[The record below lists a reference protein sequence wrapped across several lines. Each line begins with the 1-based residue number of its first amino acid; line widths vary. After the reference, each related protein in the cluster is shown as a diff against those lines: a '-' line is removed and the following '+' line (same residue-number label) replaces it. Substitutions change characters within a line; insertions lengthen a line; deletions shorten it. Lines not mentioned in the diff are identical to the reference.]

1 LNVVEKL
8 LAHGADADLATSDGR
23 TPLYVA
29 SKGGHADAVEMLLD
43 KGADVDKASSAGRS
57 PLQLAADN
65 GHAAAVRVLLRAEAN
80 IWDESQGFT
89 NVAGR
94 LSRAAVVE
102 MKRSIDAL
110 R

>member
-1 LNVVEKL
+1 
-8 LAHGADADLATSDGR
+8 
-23 TPLYVA
+23 
-29 SKGGHADAVEMLLD
+29 MLLG

-57 PLQLAADN
+57 PLMAAARN
-65 GHAAAVRVLLRAEAN
+65 GHTAAVRVLLGADAR
-80 IWDESQGFT
+80 IWDESQGFP
-89 NVAGR
+89 NVAGG

>member
-1 LNVVEKL
+1 
-8 LAHGADADLATSDGR
+8 
-23 TPLYVA
+23 
-29 SKGGHADAVEMLLD
+29 MLLG

-57 PLQLAADN
+57 PLQLAAKC
-65 GHAAAVRVLLRAEAN
+65 GHARAVRVLLGAEAK
-80 IWDESQGFT
+80 IWDASQGFP
-89 NVAGR
+89 NVAGG

>member
-1 LNVVEKL
+1 
-8 LAHGADADLATSDGR
+8 
-23 TPLYVA
+23 
-29 SKGGHADAVEMLLD
+29 MLLG

-57 PLQLAADN
+57 PLMAAARN
-65 GHAAAVRVLLRAEAN
+65 GHTAAVRVLLGADAR
-80 IWDESQGFT
+80 IWDESQGFP